1 MKRNDV
7 KDLAN
12 KQPDELRKLLV
23 QTRKDLFDIQMDM
36 KLGKVKN
43 TRSLFWKRKEIAY
56 ILTQI
61 QRKEHTQ
68 NG

>member
-1 MKRNDV
+1 MRLRDQ

-12 KQPDELRKLLV
+12 KSTQELGKMLSDA
-23 QTRKDLFDIQMDM
+23 KKSLFDLQMDST
-36 KLGKVKN
+36 LGKVKN

-56 ILTQI
+56 ILTQLR
-61 QRKEHTQ
+61 RKELA